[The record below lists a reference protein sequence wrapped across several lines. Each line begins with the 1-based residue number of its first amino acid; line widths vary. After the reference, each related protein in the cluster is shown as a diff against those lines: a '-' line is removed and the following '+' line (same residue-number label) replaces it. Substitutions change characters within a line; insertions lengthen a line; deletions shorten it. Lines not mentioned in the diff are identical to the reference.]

1 KNVPLPILQSHSI
14 RAPHALMSTSPQKA
28 AEHVDIR
35 SYDHMTPQGRIDQTN
50 ICGVKKYLQE
60 KQK

>member
-1 KNVPLPILQSHSI
+1 
-14 RAPHALMSTSPQKA
+14 MSTSPQKA